1 VLPLAEAGYLE
12 PLGEVS
18 TGLLP
23 EGSEGLFQFD
33 GETYAQPTDLIPVGM
48 AFNNGAAEEAGVELP
63 QDFDQ
68 LLEAC
73 ETVAGEG
80 KSFFA
85 LAGSAPPNVGL
96 MTMAISATRV
106 YAETPDW
113 NQQRADGDVT
123 FADDE
128 GWTETL
134 QTVLDLN
141 EAGCFQEGAAG
152 GGFDAITQGLTQGT
166 ALSAFVPGAAATE
179 LSNATEGLELSIAP
193 FPPASG
199 GDPFVLASPNYALA
213 INAAADDGVKQ
224 AAQDFLDWMAEP
236 ENAAQFTEI
245 QGGVAITGP
254 DENLSPVYEPLADLL
269 TEGSYVPLP
278 NLEWPNPSVYD
289 ALAAGVQGLLS
300 GQGDIQTVLESADAA
315 WGE

>member
-1 VLPLAEAGYLE
+1 
-12 PLGEVS
+12 
-18 TGLLP
+18 
-23 EGSEGLFQFD
+23 
-33 GETYAQPTDLIPVGM
+33 
-48 AFNNGAAEEAGVELP
+48 
-63 QDFDQ
+63 
-68 LLEAC
+68 
-73 ETVAGEG
+73 
-80 KSFFA
+80 
-85 LAGSAPPNVGL
+85 